1 MPLSFNKLI
10 LNTWP
15 TNPSDFMSQFQCS
28 LLWNTIYIVHRQ
40 KMNTDC
46 ENKLAFVIQSNEHF
60 LFPLSSLLI
69 RQSRSLLLYVSYL
82 WKQNLLS
89 VSLSLS
95 EQWNVW
101 EICLAFFILAD
112 KSASDCSADPPWN
125 HHLLPSNSFW
135 QKCWQNIQSRW
146 QFCTFAISNHV
157 WGNILD
163 QIKDNYNLPT

>member
-1 MPLSFNKLI
+1 MTHEPIWFYEPVSMFA
-10 LNTWP
+10 
-15 TNPSDFMSQFQCS
+15 FMTYC
-28 LLWNTIYIVHRQ
+28 IYIMTLWQ
-40 KMNTDC
+40 WKQID
-46 ENKLAFVIQSNEHF
+46 FVIQSNENF

-101 EICLAFFILAD
+101 EMCVAFFILAD
-112 KSASDCSADPPWN
+112 KSASDCSADPLWN

-146 QFCTFAISNHV
+146 QFCNQHHNLSWEIY
-157 WGNILD
+157 ILAS
-163 QIKDNYNLPT
+163 KPGHRKV

>member
-1 MPLSFNKLI
+1 MTHEPIWFYEPVSMFA
-10 LNTWP
+10 
-15 TNPSDFMSQFQCS
+15 FMTYCIYKMT
-28 LLWNTIYIVHRQ
+28 LWQWKQI
-40 KMNTDC
+40 D
-46 ENKLAFVIQSNEHF
+46 FVIQSNENF

-101 EICLAFFILAD
+101 EMCVAFFILAD
-112 KSASDCSADPPWN
+112 KSASDCSADSPWN
-125 HHLLPSNSFW
+125 YHLLPSNSFW
-135 QKCWQNIQSRW
+135 QKRWQNIQSRW
-146 QFCTFAISNHV
+146 HFCTFAISNHV

>member
-1 MPLSFNKLI
+1 MTHEPIWFYEPVSMFA
-10 LNTWP
+10 
-15 TNPSDFMSQFQCS
+15 FMTYC
-28 LLWNTIYIVHRQ
+28 IYIMTLWQ
-40 KMNTDC
+40 WKQID
-46 ENKLAFVIQSNEHF
+46 FVIQSNENF

-101 EICLAFFILAD
+101 EMCVAFFILAD

-135 QKCWQNIQSRW
+135 QKRWQNIQSRW
-146 QFCTFAISNHV
+146 DFCN
-157 WGNILD
+157 
-163 QIKDNYNLPT
+163 QPDNLSWEM

>member
-40 KMNTDC
+40 KMNRDC

-95 EQWNVW
+95 ERWNVW
-101 EICLAFFILAD
+101 EMCVAFFIWPD
-112 KSASDCSADPPWN
+112 KSASDFSVDSPWSR
-125 HHLLPSNSFW
+125 HILPSNSFW
-135 QKCWQNIQSRW
+135 QKRWQNIQSRW
-146 QFCTFAISNHV
+146 DFCN
-157 WGNILD
+157 
-163 QIKDNYNLPT
+163 QPDNLSWEM